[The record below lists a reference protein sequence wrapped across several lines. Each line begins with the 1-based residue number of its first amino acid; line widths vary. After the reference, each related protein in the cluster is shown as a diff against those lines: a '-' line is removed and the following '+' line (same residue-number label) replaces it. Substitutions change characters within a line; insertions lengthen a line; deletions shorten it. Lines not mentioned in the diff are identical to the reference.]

1 MWTSGNGNLVGTPI
15 SKSTPNLPETLEAAN
30 GSAAVGTTAAHEDPR
45 DEEHG
50 ENETNDNARNF
61 SATVSGDAPVLL
73 SRWDASWSRWWH
85 GEPKKNAENKDPG
98 G

>member
-1 MWTSGNGNLVGTPI
+1 MWTSGNGNLVRTPI

-30 GSAAVGTTAAHEDPR
+30 GSAAVGTTTHEDPR
-45 DEEHG
+45 DEHE

-61 SATVSGDAPVLL
+61 SASVSGDAPVRL
-73 SRWDASWSRWWH
+73 SLWDASWSRWWH
-85 GEPKKNAENKDPG
+85 GEPNKNTKDKDPG

>member
-1 MWTSGNGNLVGTPI
+1 MWTSGNGNLVRTPI

-30 GSAAVGTTAAHEDPR
+30 GSATVATTAHEDPR
-45 DEEHG
+45 GEEHG

-85 GEPKKNAENKDPG
+85 GEPNKNAEDKDPG